1 MSLLVLSEIFRLFI
15 HTFKAN
21 DKYSL
26 PNGENLPQP
35 IQMQL
40 SKKYIIWINFLLQI
54 RNLHQPMKILRK
66 KRSLTAGVFPKLD
79 ISKGVVR

>member
-40 SKKYIIWINFLLQI
+40 SKKYYFVLIFCCKSEIYINL
-54 RNLHQPMKILRK
+54 
-66 KRSLTAGVFPKLD
+66 
-79 ISKGVVR
+79 